1 MNMKKVLLSVSTT
14 MVLMLGGC
22 AQTGGIPEVEA
33 QSTKYVLSSVSG
45 VVTDARAVVV
55 KDEGGGGFLGAVTGG
70 VIGSTM
76 GGGRGS
82 ILTTLAGGLIG
93 MYAGNELGKSNAQE
107 LTVTLDS
114 REEIVV
120 VSKGTA
126 FAIGSRVKIVKRD
139 GRIYNVE
146 AAKQ

>member
-1 MNMKKVLLSVSTT
+1 MKKIMLSVTSA

-33 QSTKYVLSSVSG
+33 QSTKYVMSSQSG

-55 KDEGGGGFLGAVTGG
+55 KDEGGGALLGG
-70 VIGSTM
+70 VVGGVLGSTM
-76 GGGRGS
+76 GGGRGTT
-82 ILTTLAGGLIG
+82 LTTLAGGLIG

-107 LTVTLDS
+107 LSVTLDN
-114 REEIVV
+114 REEVVV

-126 FAIGSRVKIVKRD
+126 FVVGSRVKIVKRD

-146 AAKQ
+146 AAK

>member
-1 MNMKKVLLSVSTT
+1 MKKIMLSVASA

-33 QSTKYVLSSVSG
+33 QSTKYVMSSQSG
-45 VVTDARAVVV
+45 VVTDVRAVVV

-70 VIGSTM
+70 VVGSTM

-82 ILTTLAGGLIG
+82 VLTTLAGGLIG
-93 MYAGNELGKSNAQE
+93 MYVGNELGKSNAQE

>member
-1 MNMKKVLLSVSTT
+1 MKKIILSVASV

-33 QSTKYVLSSVSG
+33 QSTKYVMSSQSG

-55 KDEGGGGFLGAVTGG
+55 KDEGGGGLLGAVVGG
-70 VIGSTM
+70 VLGSTM
-76 GGGRGS
+76 GGGRGTA
-82 ILTTLAGGLIG
+82 LTTLAGGLIG

-107 LTVTLDS
+107 LSVTLDNK
-114 REEIVV
+114 EEVVV

-126 FAIGSRVKIVKRD
+126 FVIGSRVKIVKRD

-146 AAKQ
+146 AARQ